1 MYRTLLLP
9 LVVSLAAAASLSAEP
24 DDSLLLGFE
33 QAYNLDHDEA
43 IVTLQQAVAENPGS
57 PAAHRSLAAITWMRI
72 LFLRGS
78 MTIDDYLSSV
88 TPKNRDMPKPP
99 EELAEIFRT
108 HSERAIALSE
118 ALVDTA
124 PRDPNAYYELG
135 ASLALAASYIATI
148 EGKTLAALRPAKA
161 AYSAHEKVLELEPGR
176 KDAMLV
182 VGTYRYLV
190 STLPFPVRMMARLV
204 GFGANRQQGLDL
216 IRQAAEA
223 GGEIGS
229 EAQFGLVLLYN
240 REGRFGA
247 AQRVL
252 RTLRRQYPRNRLLWL
267 ETAAT
272 ALRDDRP
279 ALAAARL
286 SEGFDRMKTDKRV
299 RMFGEEALWHYLR
312 GATWLELDR
321 DGPAQDDLLMALEYD
336 ARLWVQGRTHLELG
350 KLADLSGDRS
360 LARDYYNRAEDLCDD
375 GRDRRGVNAAK
386 RLRKNGYR
394 R

>member
-43 IVTLQQAVAENPGS
+43 IVTLQQAVAENPDS

-135 ASLALAASYIATI
+135 ASQAMAASNKAPV
-148 EGKTLAALRPAKA
+148 EGNK
-161 AYSAHEKVLELEPGR
+161 
-176 KDAMLV
+176 
-182 VGTYRYLV
+182 
-190 STLPFPVRMMARLV
+190 
-204 GFGANRQQGLDL
+204 
-216 IRQAAEA
+216 
-223 GGEIGS
+223 
-229 EAQFGLVLLYN
+229 
-240 REGRFGA
+240 
-247 AQRVL
+247 
-252 RTLRRQYPRNRLLWL
+252 
-267 ETAAT
+267 
-272 ALRDDRP
+272 
-279 ALAAARL
+279 
-286 SEGFDRMKTDKRV
+286 
-299 RMFGEEALWHYLR
+299 
-312 GATWLELDR
+312 
-321 DGPAQDDLLMALEYD
+321 
-336 ARLWVQGRTHLELG
+336 
-350 KLADLSGDRS
+350 
-360 LARDYYNRAEDLCDD
+360 
-375 GRDRRGVNAAK
+375 
-386 RLRKNGYR
+386 
-394 R
+394 

>member
-1 MYRTLLLP
+1 MQRLLLFA
-9 LVVSLAAAASLSAEP
+9 LIVSLGSAAPLSAEP
-24 DDSLLLGFE
+24 DATLLRGFE
-33 QAYNLDHDEA
+33 QAYNLDHEQALD
-43 IVTLQQAVAENPGS
+43 TLQRAIAANPDN
-57 PAAHRSLAAITWMRI
+57 PAAHRSLAAVTWMRI

-78 MTIDDYLSSV
+78 MTVDDYLGSV
-88 TPKNRDMPKPP
+88 NPKNVDMPEPP
-99 EELAEIFRT
+99 EELALLFET
-108 HSERAIALSE
+108 HSEKAIELSE
-118 ALVDTA
+118 ALVDDA
-124 PRDPNAYYELG
+124 PRDPDAYYELG

-148 EGKTLAALRPAKA
+148 EGKTVGALRPAKA
-161 AYSAHEKVLELEPGR
+161 AYSAHEKVLELDPDR

-190 STLPFPVRMMARLV
+190 STLPIPVRMMARLV
-204 GFGANRQQGLDL
+204 GFGADRQEGLQL
-216 IRQAAEA
+216 IREAAQA
-223 GGEIGS
+223 GGEVGA

-252 RTLRRQYPRNRLLWL
+252 RSLRRQYPRNRLLWL

-286 SEGFDRMKTDKRV
+286 REGFDQLENDDRV

-312 GATWLELDR
+312 GATWLRLDR
-321 DGPAQDDLLMALEYD
+321 DGPAQDDLLASLEHD

-350 KLADLSGDRS
+350 KLADLSGDRR
-360 LARDYYNRAEDLCDD
+360 LARDYYDRAEDLCDD
-375 GRDRRGVNAAK
+375 GRDRRGVNTAK